1 MEIPFPI
8 RQRILGFD
16 FCNHSNRSHH
26 LEDTV
31 KNTFVLIA
39 LAALFVLSA
48 SVVVAQTTKAAFVD
62 SEKILGELPEAQ
74 KASLELGAMVKAWQ
88 DSVAGMQSDFQKQ
101 VEEYQKQQSVMA
113 AAKKDAEEKRLNDLN
128 IRWREFYT
136 QKLDPQKGEAAQERE
151 KRLAP
156 IREKVLRAIEAVA
169 KEDGFTFVFDR
180 ANVLFADAKVD
191 LTYKVIDRLKRGTA
205 PKGK

>member
-1 MEIPFPI
+1 M
-8 RQRILGFD
+8 
-16 FCNHSNRSHH
+16 
-26 LEDTV
+26 
-31 KNTFVLIA
+31 KNTFIMIA

-48 SVVVAQTTKAAFVD
+48 CVAVAQTTKAAFVD

-74 KASLELGAMVKAWQ
+74 RASQELGAMVKAWQ
-88 DSVAGMQSDFQKQ
+88 DSVATMQGDFQKQ
-101 VEEYQKQQSVMA
+101 VEDYQKQQSVMA
-113 AAKKDAEEKRLNDLN
+113 AAKKESEAKRLNDLDVK
-128 IRWREFYT
+128 WREFYT
-136 QKLDPQKGEAAQERE
+136 QRLDPQKGQAAQERE

-191 LTYKVIDRLKRGTA
+191 LTYKVIDRLKRGTV